1 MALSSAQG
9 REKYVS
15 HSGCRTPTTTQPH
28 RKEITLM
35 QNPISSCAGF
45 RRGATRA
52 LRFIVAGT
60 GAVLAGTGTALICTG
75 VALKICGEKIK
86 SFATNSARPEPR
98 PMRRARVVPQPA

>member
-1 MALSSAQG
+1 MRSSVV
-9 REKYVS
+9 RENDDPLRFAK
-15 HSGCRTPTTTQPH
+15 HFFGSGF
-28 RKEITLM
+28 
-35 QNPISSCAGF
+35 F

-86 SFATNSARPEPR
+86 SFATNTARPEPR